1 MPAQYFSRAKKLL
14 LPFLLVGLVC
24 IFAFSPFPKTH
35 AQTSSL
41 TIYEDALDPSWSNWS
56 WNSNINF
63 ANPAPV
69 ASGTKSI
76 WWEPWAGWA
85 GLSLHANSSIDT
97 GPYTHFSFSLQA
109 DHNDQ
114 KFQVYLVGESDQQ
127 LSTPRSL
134 DSYGGQP
141 GVNIYKK
148 YTIPL
153 SDLNGANTK
162 IKGIVIQDAKGMYEF
177 PVFVD
182 SIYLGETIASTPTP
196 TSTPSST
203 PSPTPTPTPA
213 PTPTVAPV
221 TATGYT
227 TQNGSIYKNGSKIT
241 LRGIN
246 WFGAETGTHVFHGL
260 WARNWKDMVKQMKG
274 LKFNAVRVPICPAT
288 LQGVATDSI
297 NYNLNPDL
305 ERLNSLQVLDKILT
319 DINNQNLHILLD
331 HHRPDCN
338 SISELWYTDNYSEA
352 QWISDLKLIAN
363 RYKNLPYFL
372 GIDLKNEPH
381 GKATWGSGNTSTDWN
396 LAAESAGSAVLAANP
411 NLVIF
416 VEGVDTNSNCSSGY
430 GNFWGENF
438 APVSCYPISTS
449 SIPQNKLVFSPHI
462 YGPDVYWQS
471 YFSDTNFPAN
481 MSAIWDKQF
490 GYLAQKGYTIIP
502 GEWGG
507 KYGTNGG
514 SSSDVSLQDSLT
526 RYFVARSICSSFY
539 WDWNPNSGDTGGIL
553 QDDWQT
559 PWPQKLQLLSNYYSS
574 CR

>member
-41 TIYEDALDPSWSNWS
+41 TIYEDA
-56 WNSNINF
+56 
-63 ANPAPV
+63 
-69 ASGTKSI
+69 
-76 WWEPWAGWA
+76 
-85 GLSLHANSSIDT
+85 DT

-396 LAAESAGSAVLAANP
+396 LAAERAGSAVLAANP

-514 SSSDVSLQDSLT
+514 SSSDVSLQDNLT

>member
-85 GLSLHANSSIDT
+85 GLSL
-97 GPYTHFSFSLQA
+97 QA

-114 KFQVYLVGESDQQ
+114 KFQVYLVRESDQQ

-221 TATGYT
+221 TATVGV
-227 TQNGSIYKNGSKIT
+227 
-241 LRGIN
+241 
-246 WFGAETGTHVFHGL
+246 GAGVGVGVGE
-260 WARNWKDMVKQMKG
+260 
-274 LKFNAVRVPICPAT
+274 AV
-288 LQGVATDSI
+288 
-297 NYNLNPDL
+297 
-305 ERLNSLQVLDKILT
+305 E
-319 DINNQNLHILLD
+319 
-331 HHRPDCN
+331 
-338 SISELWYTDNYSEA
+338 E
-352 QWISDLKLIAN
+352 
-363 RYKNLPYFL
+363 
-372 GIDLKNEPH
+372 
-381 GKATWGSGNTSTDWN
+381 
-396 LAAESAGSAVLAANP
+396 
-411 NLVIF
+411 
-416 VEGVDTNSNCSSGY
+416 
-430 GNFWGENF
+430 
-438 APVSCYPISTS
+438 
-449 SIPQNKLVFSPHI
+449 
-462 YGPDVYWQS
+462 
-471 YFSDTNFPAN
+471 
-481 MSAIWDKQF
+481 
-490 GYLAQKGYTIIP
+490 
-502 GEWGG
+502 
-507 KYGTNGG
+507 
-514 SSSDVSLQDSLT
+514 
-526 RYFVARSICSSFY
+526 
-539 WDWNPNSGDTGGIL
+539 
-553 QDDWQT
+553 
-559 PWPQKLQLLSNYYSS
+559 
-574 CR
+574 